1 MSLEPGEGP
10 KVIPLTGDGQTR
22 VEAAMGGGTSS
33 TRIGVRSTFAA
44 DVKKKRAP
52 VYTYG
57 NDRNYA
63 K

>member
-33 TRIGVRSTFAA
+33 TRIGVRSTFAE
-44 DVKKKRAP
+44 DVKKKEGSC
-52 VYTYG
+52 TYI
-57 NDRNYA
+57 RQ
-63 K
+63 

>member
-33 TRIGVRSTFAA
+33 TRIGVRRTFAA
-44 DVKKKRAP
+44 DVKKKEGSC
-52 VYTYG
+52 TYIQQ
-57 NDRNYA
+57 
-63 K
+63 